1 MDEKELIYNFIVNN
15 EKLEKLEVNR
25 KKFNPFVV
33 LKISHHEIR
42 HSNVLAWLLNPKEN
56 HNLGDKILKKVVSQ
70 IIIDSANEDSVPDGI
85 NLKDIQL
92 SSFVDAKVFRES
104 DNVDILVVSMKNK
117 FVLLIENKIYSK
129 ESPEQL
135 KEYMAKIKEKYPN
148 FAVLPVFLTVERVEP
163 KGENYCVFDHKSI
176 YEIVNFTVNLHRDNF
191 SKEIYDFIQFYL
203 TTLKDIL
210 VMDDKTRLLCR
221 DIYKVH
227 KEAVDLIYDIGN
239 QIDITSAINEF
250 KNKYSEITETYKSNR
265 SFWFAIPEFLKI
277 PKTASTWGG
286 GYPISFW
293 FSDYYGYLKLIL
305 EIGPFD
311 KSEERVRFLETL
323 EKFGINITKRA
334 KEIGRQY
341 TRICTDT
348 VKINEWADKE
358 EIFEAMERLYG
369 NNKKMNET
377 KEKLLKAMEA
387 HTW

>member
-1 MDEKELIYNFIVNN
+1 
-15 EKLEKLEVNR
+15 
-25 KKFNPFVV
+25 
-33 LKISHHEIR
+33 
-42 HSNVLAWLLNPKEN
+42 
-56 HNLGDKILKKVVSQ
+56 
-70 IIIDSANEDSVPDGI
+70 
-85 NLKDIQL
+85 
-92 SSFVDAKVFRES
+92 
-104 DNVDILVVSMKNK
+104 
-117 FVLLIENKIYSK
+117 
-129 ESPEQL
+129 
-135 KEYMAKIKEKYPN
+135 
-148 FAVLPVFLTVERVEP
+148 
-163 KGENYCVFDHKSI
+163 
-176 YEIVNFTVNLHRDNF
+176 
-191 SKEIYDFIQFYL
+191 
-203 TTLKDIL
+203 
-210 VMDDKTRLLCR
+210 
-221 DIYKVH
+221 
-227 KEAVDLIYDIGN
+227 
-239 QIDITSAINEF
+239 
-250 KNKYSEITETYKSNR
+250 
-265 SFWFAIPEFLKI
+265 
-277 PKTASTWGG
+277 KTASTWGG